1 MKCTLLNAL
10 ASLHA
15 IGFPFRKPDP
25 CQSQQGVCEAWG
37 WRSGDTRPPARVLF
51 PVSFF
56 HTVLH
61 YGAGLPLLGQ
71 DGASIDGLVK
81 RFAMLSC
88 FFFGVRKCTLL
99 MISCGYISIRRSIHE
114 AHHRQID
121 TRDEGS
127 SVLIQHCKRCE
138 KKLCVCET
146 SFGKGQESCFKRSR
160 GWAKWYGK

>member
-1 MKCTLLNAL
+1 MGGKLCWVCLNKAIRQMKCTLLNAL

-37 WRSGDTRPPARVLF
+37 WRSGETRPPARVLF

-88 FFFGVRKCTLL
+88 FFFWCKEMYSPNDLL
-99 MISCGYISIRRSIHE
+99 WIYIH
-114 AHHRQID
+114 
-121 TRDEGS
+121 
-127 SVLIQHCKRCE
+127 
-138 KKLCVCET
+138 
-146 SFGKGQESCFKRSR
+146 QEV
-160 GWAKWYGK
+160 YP